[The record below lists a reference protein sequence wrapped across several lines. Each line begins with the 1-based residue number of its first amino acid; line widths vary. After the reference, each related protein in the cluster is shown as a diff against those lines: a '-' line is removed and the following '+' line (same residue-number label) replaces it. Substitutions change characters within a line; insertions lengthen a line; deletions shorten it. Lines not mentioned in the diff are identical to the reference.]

1 MSGDLVTTPIVLASA
16 SPRRRE
22 ILEKLGFRCE
32 VRPANIDE
40 LAIRDPDAEKQT
52 LRIAHEKAR
61 VIAAPGVLT
70 VAADT
75 IVVLDGAVLE
85 KPQDKQEAISM
96 LSRLSDR
103 AHLVLHGG
111 VIGVSPW
118 RKGRVHRD
126 DSCIFL
132 AEVPAAVIEAYA
144 DTPSPYDKAGGY
156 GVQDAFGMKNI
167 ARIEG
172 CYFNVMGFPASR
184 FMRVLRENR
193 KLLL

>member
-1 MSGDLVTTPIVLASA
+1 MSNEFASVQIVLASA

-40 LAIRDPDAEKQT
+40 LAIRDADAEKQT

-75 IVVLDGAVLE
+75 IVVLDGLVLE
-85 KPQDKQEAISM
+85 KPQDRPEAISM
-96 LSRLSDR
+96 LSRLSGR
-103 AHLVLHGG
+103 PHLVHTA
-111 VIGVSPW
+111 VSLVFP
-118 RKGRVHRD
+118 RGEKAEIIETTRV
-126 DSCIFL
+126 FF
-132 AEVPAAVIEAYA
+132 AELPASVIEAYA

-156 GVQDAFGMKNI
+156 GVQDAFGMQNI
-167 ARIEG
+167 ERIEG
-172 CYFNVMGFPASR
+172 CYFNVMGFPSSR
-184 FMRVLRENR
+184 FMRLLRENR

>member
-1 MSGDLVTTPIVLASA
+1 MSGDFVTTPIVLASA

-96 LSRLSDR
+96 LSRLSGR
-103 AHLVLHGG
+103 AHLVHTA
-111 VIGVSPW
+111 VSLVFP
-118 RKGRVHRD
+118 RGEKVEFIETTRV
-126 DSCIFL
+126 FF

-156 GVQDAFGMKNI
+156 GVQDAFGMQNI
-167 ARIEG
+167 ERIEG

>member
-1 MSGDLVTTPIVLASA
+1 MSGDFVTTPIVLASA

-85 KPQDKQEAISM
+85 KPQDIQEAISM
-96 LSRLSDR
+96 LSRLSGR
-103 AHLVLHGG
+103 AHLVHTA
-111 VIGVSPW
+111 VSLVFP
-118 RKGRVHRD
+118 RGEKVEFIETTRV
-126 DSCIFL
+126 FF

-144 DTPSPYDKAGGY
+144 DTSSPYDKAGGY
-156 GVQDAFGMKNI
+156 GVQDAFGMQNI
-167 ARIEG
+167 ERIEG

>member
-1 MSGDLVTTPIVLASA
+1 MSGDFVTTPIVLASA

-85 KPQDKQEAISM
+85 KPQDKQEAILM
-96 LSRLSDR
+96 LSRLSGR
-103 AHLVLHGG
+103 AHLVHTA
-111 VIGVSPW
+111 VSSVFP
-118 RKGRVHRD
+118 RGEKVEFIETTRV
-126 DSCIFL
+126 FF

-156 GVQDAFGMKNI
+156 GVQDAFGMQNI
-167 ARIEG
+167 ERIEG

>member
-1 MSGDLVTTPIVLASA
+1 MSGDFVTTPIVLASA

-61 VIAAPGVLT
+61 VIAALGVLT

-96 LSRLSDR
+96 LSRLSGR
-103 AHLVLHGG
+103 AHLVHTA
-111 VIGVSPW
+111 VSLVFP
-118 RKGRVHRD
+118 RGEKVEFIETTRV
-126 DSCIFL
+126 FF

-156 GVQDAFGMKNI
+156 GVQDAFGMQNI
-167 ARIEG
+167 ERIEG

>member
-1 MSGDLVTTPIVLASA
+1 MSNEFSSAQIVLASA

-40 LAIRDPDAEKQT
+40 LAIRDADAEKQT

-75 IVVLDGAVLE
+75 IVVLNGLVLE
-85 KPQDKQEAISM
+85 KPQDRPEAISM
-96 LSRLSDR
+96 LSRLSGR
-103 AHLVLHGG
+103 PHLVHTA
-111 VIGVSPW
+111 VSLVFP
-118 RKGRVHRD
+118 RGEKAEIIETTRV
-126 DSCIFL
+126 FF
-132 AEVPAAVIEAYA
+132 AELPASVIEAYA

-156 GVQDAFGMKNI
+156 GVQDAFGMQNI
-167 ARIEG
+167 ERIEG
-172 CYFNVMGFPASR
+172 CYFNVMGFPSSR
-184 FMRVLRENR
+184 FMRLLRENR

>member
-1 MSGDLVTTPIVLASA
+1 MSGDLGTTPIVLASA

-32 VRPANIDE
+32 VRPASIDE

-85 KPQDKQEAISM
+85 KPQDKQEAILM
-96 LSRLSDR
+96 LSRLSGR
-103 AHLVLHGG
+103 AHLVHTA
-111 VIGVSPW
+111 VSLAFP
-118 RKGRVHRD
+118 RGEKVEIIETTRV
-126 DSCIFL
+126 FF

-156 GVQDAFGMKNI
+156 GVQDAFGMQNI
-167 ARIEG
+167 ERIEG

>member
-1 MSGDLVTTPIVLASA
+1 MSNEFASVQIVLASA

-40 LAIRDPDAEKQT
+40 LAIRDADAEKQT

-75 IVVLDGAVLE
+75 IVVLDGLVLE
-85 KPQDKQEAISM
+85 KPQDRPEAISM
-96 LSRLSDR
+96 LSRLSGR
-103 AHLVLHGG
+103 PHLVHTAVSLVFAGG
-111 VIGVSPW
+111 EKAEIIETT
-118 RKGRVHRD
+118 RV
-126 DSCIFL
+126 FF
-132 AEVPAAVIEAYA
+132 AELPATVIEAYA

-156 GVQDAFGMKNI
+156 GVQDAFGMQNI
-167 ARIEG
+167 ERIEG

-184 FMRVLRENR
+184 FMRLLRANR

>member
-1 MSGDLVTTPIVLASA
+1 MSGDFVTTPIVLASA

-85 KPQDKQEAISM
+85 KPQDIQEAISM
-96 LSRLSDR
+96 LSRLSGR
-103 AHLVLHGG
+103 AHLVHTA
-111 VIGVSPW
+111 VSLVFP
-118 RKGRVHRD
+118 RSEKVEFIETTRV
-126 DSCIFL
+126 FF

-156 GVQDAFGMKNI
+156 GVQDAFGMQNI
-167 ARIEG
+167 ERIEG

>member
-1 MSGDLVTTPIVLASA
+1 MSGDFVTTPIVLASA

-75 IVVLDGAVLE
+75 IVVLEGAVLE
-85 KPQDKQEAISM
+85 KPQDIQEAISM
-96 LSRLSDR
+96 LSRLSGR
-103 AHLVLHGG
+103 AHLVHTA
-111 VIGVSPW
+111 VSLVFP
-118 RKGRVHRD
+118 RGEKVEFIETTRV
-126 DSCIFL
+126 FF

-156 GVQDAFGMKNI
+156 GVQDAFGMQNI
-167 ARIEG
+167 ERIEG

>member
-1 MSGDLVTTPIVLASA
+1 MSGDFVTTPIVLASA

-85 KPQDKQEAISM
+85 KPQDIQEAISM
-96 LSRLSDR
+96 LSRLSGR
-103 AHLVLHGG
+103 AHLVHTA
-111 VIGVSPW
+111 VSLVFP
-118 RKGRVHRD
+118 RSEKVEFIETTRV
-126 DSCIFL
+126 FF

-144 DTPSPYDKAGGY
+144 DTSSPYDKAGGY
-156 GVQDAFGMKNI
+156 GVQDAFGMQNI
-167 ARIEG
+167 ERIEG

>member
-96 LSRLSDR
+96 LSRLSGR
-103 AHLVLHGG
+103 AHLVHTA
-111 VIGVSPW
+111 VSLVFP
-118 RKGRVHRD
+118 RGEKVEFIETTRV
-126 DSCIFL
+126 FF

-144 DTPSPYDKAGGY
+144 DTSSPYDKAGGY
-156 GVQDAFGMKNI
+156 GVQDAFGMQNI
-167 ARIEG
+167 ERIEG
-172 CYFNVMGFPASR
+172 CYLNVMGFPASR

>member
-1 MSGDLVTTPIVLASA
+1 MSGDLMTTPIVLASA

-85 KPQDKQEAISM
+85 KPQDKPEAISM
-96 LSRLSDR
+96 LSRLSAR
-103 AHLVLHGG
+103 AHLVYTA
-111 VIGVSPW
+111 VSLVFP
-118 RKGRVHRD
+118 RGEKAEFIETTRV
-126 DSCIFL
+126 FF
-132 AEVPAAVIEAYA
+132 AELPTAVIEAYA

-156 GVQDAFGMKNI
+156 GVQDAFGMQNI
-167 ARIEG
+167 ERIEG

>member
-1 MSGDLVTTPIVLASA
+1 MSGDFVTTPIVLASA

-85 KPQDKQEAISM
+85 KPQDIQEAISM
-96 LSRLSDR
+96 LSRLSGR
-103 AHLVLHGG
+103 AHLVHTA
-111 VIGVSPW
+111 VSLVFP
-118 RKGRVHRD
+118 RGEKVEFIETTRV
-126 DSCIFL
+126 FF

-156 GVQDAFGMKNI
+156 GVQDAFGMQNI
-167 ARIEG
+167 ERIEG

-184 FMRVLRENR
+184 FMRVLRANR

>member
-1 MSGDLVTTPIVLASA
+1 M
-16 SPRRRE
+16 
-22 ILEKLGFRCE
+22 
-32 VRPANIDE
+32 RPANIDE

-85 KPQDKQEAISM
+85 KPQDIQEAISM
-96 LSRLSDR
+96 LSRLSGR
-103 AHLVLHGG
+103 AHLVHTA
-111 VIGVSPW
+111 VSLVFP
-118 RKGRVHRD
+118 RGEKVEFIETTRV
-126 DSCIFL
+126 FF

>member
-1 MSGDLVTTPIVLASA
+1 MSGDFVTTPIVLASA

-85 KPQDKQEAISM
+85 KPQDIQEAISM
-96 LSRLSDR
+96 LSRLSGR
-103 AHLVLHGG
+103 AHLVHTA
-111 VIGVSPW
+111 VSLVFP
-118 RKGRVHRD
+118 RGEKVEFIETTRV
-126 DSCIFL
+126 FF

-156 GVQDAFGMKNI
+156 GVQDAFGMQNI
-167 ARIEG
+167 ERIEG

>member
-1 MSGDLVTTPIVLASA
+1 MSGDFVTTPIVLASA

-85 KPQDKQEAISM
+85 KPQDIQEAISM

-103 AHLVLHGG
+103 AHLVHTA
-111 VIGVSPW
+111 VSLVFP
-118 RKGRVHRD
+118 RGEKVEFIETTRV
-126 DSCIFL
+126 FF

>member
-1 MSGDLVTTPIVLASA
+1 MSGDFVTTPIVLASA

-85 KPQDKQEAISM
+85 KPQDIQEAISM
-96 LSRLSDR
+96 LSRLSGR
-103 AHLVLHGG
+103 AHLVHTA
-111 VIGVSPW
+111 VSLVFP
-118 RKGRVHRD
+118 RGEKVEFIETTRV
-126 DSCIFL
+126 FF

-156 GVQDAFGMKNI
+156 GVQDAFGMQNI
-167 ARIEG
+167 ERIEG

-184 FMRVLRENR
+184 FMRVLQENR

>member
-1 MSGDLVTTPIVLASA
+1 MSGDFVTTPIVLASA

-85 KPQDKQEAISM
+85 KPQDIQEAISM
-96 LSRLSDR
+96 LSRLSGR
-103 AHLVLHGG
+103 AHLVHTA
-111 VIGVSPW
+111 VSLVFP
-118 RKGRVHRD
+118 RGEKVEFIETTRV
-126 DSCIFL
+126 FF